1 MKSAVFE
8 TGMSGFNLFTIILR
22 KAISKG
28 NAKKVFY
35 WDYKVFDRNTFE
47 KRLQSKLTSKFD
59 WTLDD
64 IRIEMIIS
72 PQIWVC

>member
-28 NAKKVFY
+28 NAKKVFH
-35 WDYKVFDRNTFE
+35 
-47 KRLQSKLTSKFD
+47 
-59 WTLDD
+59 
-64 IRIEMIIS
+64 
-72 PQIWVC
+72 